1 MNAYEQNFKVRITL
15 YPSSA
20 GGRNTPIQ
28 GNRFKCPC
36 KFDARDHTAWDCQIM
51 LDGKTLAPGETLL
64 LEVQFMSP
72 ELAPDFR
79 SAKKFY
85 LWEGRII
92 GEAAAIN

>member
-1 MNAYEQNFKVRITL
+1 
-15 YPSSA
+15 
-20 GGRNTPIQ
+20 
-28 GNRFKCPC
+28 
-36 KFDARDHTAWDCQIM
+36 M

-64 LEVQFMSP
+64 LEVQFLSP
-72 ELAPDFR
+72 EIAPAFR